1 MRKVPNSNTIRVLE
15 TIRQGQIGGG
25 ESHLLDLVENLDKSL
40 FEPVVLSFTDGP
52 MVDRLQQMG
61 IATHVIPTTRPFDV
75 TRWKAVKQFIA
86 AQNVQL
92 VHAHGTRAHSNVSW
106 AARKLHLPVVYTVH
120 GWSFHDN
127 QPFPL
132 KQLRILGEKYLTRRA
147 TVNISVSQSVHETG
161 QHHFAGYQSVIIPNG
176 INQQKFNPDR
186 ALKDIRAELNIPRAS
201 LLALFLARFTE
212 QKQPLTMI
220 RAFEAAA
227 AQHPGLCLLMV
238 GDGELK
244 KEADALVAASPY
256 RDRIFMQS
264 FRQDVPDILA
274 AADLYVLPSLW
285 EGLPLGLLEAMAMG
299 KAVIASRADGT
310 REVIRHENNGLLVA
324 VEQLQEQVTAALLQL
339 AHDAPL
345 RARLGQEA
353 RATISNTYSAANMT
367 RQVEAIYKRLVK
379 Q

>member
-1 MRKVPNSNTIRVLE
+1 MGTSKKIRVLE

-25 ESHLLDLVENLDKSL
+25 ETHLLDLVENLDKNL

-61 IATHVIPTTRPFDV
+61 IATHVIPTTRPFDI

-106 AARKLHLPVVYTVH
+106 AARKLDLPVVYTVH

-127 QPFPL
+127 QPFL
-132 KQLRILGEKYLTRRA
+132 LRKLRILGEKYLTRRA

-161 QHHFAGYQSVIIPNG
+161 LQHFAGYQSVIIANG
-176 INQQKFNPDR
+176 INQQKFNPER
-186 ALKDIRAELNIPRAS
+186 ALKDIRQELQIPRES
-201 LLALFLARFTE
+201 LLVLFLARFTE

-220 RAFEAAA
+220 RAFEQAA
-227 AQHPGLCLLMV
+227 AQHPGLRLLMV

-256 RDRIFMQS
+256 AERIHMQS

-274 AADLYVLPSLW
+274 AADIYVLPSLW

-310 REVIRHENNGLLVA
+310 REVIQHEKNGLM
-324 VEQLQEQVTAALLQL
+324 VEVDHLQQQVTAALLQL
-339 AHDAPL
+339 ARDASL

-353 RATISNTYSAANMT
+353 RATISSTYSAANMT
-367 RQVEAIYKRLVK
+367 RQVEEIYKRLVK